1 VETSAD
7 RQDGACGRD
16 DIFLFPDI
24 KFSKDESWRR
34 KRRTLNLL
42 RRKTKKGT
50 ALQVLQQCPFV
61 LQKKVGCGKGR
72 ASVGDEDRSMGTTVF
87 EYIAGERGGFYILSV
102 A

>member
-16 DIFLFPDI
+16 DIFLFADI

-34 KRRTLNLL
+34 KRRKLNLL

-61 LQKKVGCGKGR
+61 LQKKVGRGQGR
-72 ASVGDEDRSMGTTVF
+72 ASGGDKDRSMGTTLF
-87 EYIAGERGGFYILSV
+87 EYLAGERSGFYLLSF